1 MSNDVMLHKISFI
14 EHYKKRV
21 LDVYAQNPENLKDLI
36 KQDSIILNIQR
47 AIEACVFL
55 AMYIVSQERPGLP
68 QTTQEAFDMLQSN
81 SIIDEEIANRMKAMV
96 DFRNIAIR
104 DYQDIDLNILQ
115 QIIDKH
121 IEDFTSFTK
130 QISRYY

>member
-1 MSNDVMLHKISFI
+1 
-14 EHYKKRV
+14 
-21 LDVYAQNPENLKDLI
+21 
-36 KQDSIILNIQR
+36 
-47 AIEACVFL
+47 
-55 AMYIVSQERPGLP
+55 MYIVSQERLGLP

>member
-1 MSNDVMLHKISFI
+1 
-14 EHYKKRV
+14 
-21 LDVYAQNPENLKDLI
+21 
-36 KQDSIILNIQR
+36 
-47 AIEACVFL
+47 
-55 AMYIVSQERPGLP
+55 
-68 QTTQEAFDMLQSN
+68 
-81 SIIDEEIANRMKAMV
+81 MKAIV

>member
-1 MSNDVMLHKISFI
+1 MILHNIIFI
-14 EHYKKRV
+14 ERYKKRV
-21 LDVYAQNPENLKDLI
+21 LDVYTQNLENLKDFI

-55 AMYIVSQERPGLP
+55 AMYIVSQERLGLP
-68 QTTQEAFDMLQSN
+68 QITQEAFDMLHSN

-130 QISRYY
+130 QISKYY

>member
-1 MSNDVMLHKISFI
+1 MLHKISFI
-14 EHYKKRV
+14 ERYKKRV
-21 LDVYAQNPENLKDLI
+21 LDVYAQNPENLKDFI

-55 AMYIVSQERPGLP
+55 AMYIVSQERLGLP

-104 DYQDIDLNILQ
+104 DYQDIDLDILQ

>member
-1 MSNDVMLHKISFI
+1 MLHKISFI
-14 EHYKKRV
+14 ERYKKRV
-21 LDVYAQNPENLKDLI
+21 LDVYAQNPENLKDFI

-55 AMYIVSQERPGLP
+55 AMYIVSQERLGLP

>member
-1 MSNDVMLHKISFI
+1 MLHKISFI
-14 EHYKKRV
+14 ERYKKRV
-21 LDVYAQNPENLKDLI
+21 LDVYAQNPENLKDFI

-55 AMYIVSQERPGLP
+55 AMYIVSQERLGLP
-68 QTTQEAFDMLQSN
+68 QTTQEAFDMLHSN

-130 QISRYY
+130 QISGYY